1 LTKSDLDQ
9 IHGDVI
15 LAVCKSLIHNLNACV
30 KQDRMIAGLE
40 VVGDED
46 VPRSLL
52 AACKGAAEP
61 VQRNYDRVLA
71 SGAILPKPS
80 LRLRILRSVLT
91 VMREWV
97 MSTLSQ
103 RMGTSMAGGPLLFG
117 QSDQSLSNQGM
128 RDKLATTANR

>member
-1 LTKSDLDQ
+1 
-9 IHGDVI
+9 
-15 LAVCKSLIHNLNACV
+15 
-30 KQDRMIAGLE
+30 MAGTE

-46 VPRSLL
+46 IPRALL

-91 VMREWV
+91 VMREWANTV
-97 MSTLSQ
+97 LST
-103 RMGTSMAGGPLLFG
+103 RMGSGVSGGFLLFG
-117 QSDQSLSNQGM
+117 GAELGLGNQGM
-128 RDKLATTANR
+128 RDKLASTANRCVSMWN